1 MNFKNWINDEQE
13 PDSTAPSSNCGGLAS
28 DPPKP
33 SFQELLKKWK
43 DDRKQ
48 ANFISNK
55 GLGERGMGFL
65 KSTTFKPVSAG
76 ETPTISHGIP
86 VGLPTGMFK

>member
-1 MNFKNWINDEQE
+1 MDFKNWLNNE
-13 PDSTAPSSNCGGLAS
+13 PDSTAPSSNCGGLVS
-28 DPPKP
+28 TPPPKP

-43 DDRKQ
+43 DDKKQ
-48 ANFISNK
+48 VDFISNK

-65 KSTTFKPVSAG
+65 KSTTFEPVKAG
-76 ETPTISHGIP
+76 EIPTISHGIP